1 MPARKGRTRRRVI
14 KKEDENCQ
22 FRKTKML
29 GDQHLNWTMSCLVD
43 LTTILT
49 LMTFAC
55 WSLMSGDECQVPG
68 SAIHDRLIL
77 NGDDFIRYVDV
88 NVNVN
93 CWMVVNMLRKRIQNK
108 NCYCNLLST
117 FTVSA
122 ELWGKKRA

>member
-1 MPARKGRTRRRVI
+1 MPARNGRTRRRVV
-14 KKEDENCQ
+14 KKKR
-22 FRKTKML
+22 RKLSISKDVGRPTFE
-29 GDQHLNWTMSCLVD
+29 LNHVVLVD

-49 LMTFAC
+49 LMTFVC

-93 CWMVVNMLRKRIQNK
+93 C
-108 NCYCNLLST
+108 
-117 FTVSA
+117 
-122 ELWGKKRA
+122 